1 MKVSNLVLATLIAIL
16 VLPLASSS
24 RADESA
30 EIAKRATIL
39 TPQNRAEIFR
49 GMANIFPYHV
59 IKRSGPVLELPR
71 AERPLEVTYSFGGAS
86 HTLADFLQRTRT
98 TGFLVIKDGK
108 IVSERYFGGADQNS
122 HFTSW
127 SVGKS
132 FTSTL
137 LGIAIADGKIESVDK
152 PVSDYIS
159 ELKGSGYDGV
169 PIKDILQMS
178 SGIKFTEE
186 YSNLESDVSIMWR
199 RTMVEESER
208 LNHYAASLTRLE
220 PPGSRFVY
228 RSVDTQILGWL
239 VMRTTGE
246 RLADYLSE
254 KIWQPLGMESDA
266 TWLTDRPGAEGTE
279 AAFCCINATLRDYG
293 RFGLLFLNKGKLN
306 GKQIVPEAWVA
317 QATSVQSPQVRFG
330 KIIPGTQIG
339 YGYQW
344 WLLPGDDHAFSA
356 EGVFFQFIYIEPRE
370 NLVIVKTS
378 AFDDFWDDKLEAEQ
392 WVAYQ
397 AVGNALTQKQ

>member
-1 MKVSNLVLATLIAIL
+1 MKLPRLLLSTPIVIL
-16 VLPLASSS
+16 LLTCGSSA
-24 RADESA
+24 RADDSA
-30 EIAKRATIL
+30 AIAKRNAIL
-39 TPQNRAEIFR
+39 TPQRRAEAFR
-49 GMANIFPYHV
+49 SMATVFPYHV
-59 IKRSGPVLELPR
+59 IKRSGSLSELPR
-71 AERPLEVTYSFGGAS
+71 AERPLDVTYSFGGAS
-86 HTLADFLQRTRT
+86 HTLQDFLARTRS
-98 TGFLVIKDGK
+98 TGFLVLKDGK
-108 IVSERYFGGADQNS
+108 IVSERYFGGADQDS

-137 LGIAIADGKIESVDK
+137 VGIAIAEGKIAGVDK
-152 PVSDYIS
+152 PASDYIP

-178 SGIKFTEE
+178 SGIKFTEI
-186 YSNLESDVSIMWR
+186 YSNLESDVQIMWR

-208 LNHYAASLTRLE
+208 LDHYAASLTRLE
-220 PPGSRFVY
+220 PPGSRFEY
-228 RSVDTQILGWL
+228 RSVDTQVLGWL
-239 VMRTTGE
+239 VMRATGVG
-246 RLADYLSE
+246 LADYLSD

-293 RFGLLFLNKGKLN
+293 RFGLLFLNKGRAN

-317 QATSVQSPQVRFG
+317 EATSAQSPQVRFG
-330 KIIPGTQIG
+330 KIIPGTQQG

-356 EGVFFQFIYIEPRE
+356 EGVFFQFIYVDPRR

-378 AFDDFWDDKLEAEQ
+378 AFDDFWDDKLEAET
-392 WVAYQ
+392 WAAYR
-397 AVGNALTQKQ
+397 AVGDTLTKN

>member
-1 MKVSNLVLATLIAIL
+1 MTFRNLVLAIL
-16 VLPLASSS
+16 GAMLFLASSS

-30 EIAKRATIL
+30 RVAKRNAIM
-39 TPQNRAEIFR
+39 TPQNRAEAFR
-49 GMANIFPYHV
+49 SMDTAFPFHV
-59 IKRSGPVLELPR
+59 IKRAGPVSELPR
-71 AERPLEVTYSFGGAS
+71 AERPLEITYSFGGAS
-86 HTLADFLQRTRT
+86 HTLQDFLARTRT

-108 IVSERYFGGADQNS
+108 IVSERYFDGANQNS

-137 LGIAIADGKIESVDK
+137 VGIAIAEGKIASVDK
-152 PVSDYIS
+152 PVSEYIP

-178 SGIKFTEE
+178 SGIKFTEV
-186 YSNLESDVSIMWR
+186 YSNLESDVQIMWR
-199 RTMVEESER
+199 RTMTEESER

-220 PPGSRFVY
+220 PPGSRFEY
-228 RSVDTQILGWL
+228 RSVDTQVLGWL
-239 VMRTTGE
+239 VMRATGVG
-246 RLADYLSE
+246 LADYLSE

-266 TWLTDRPGAEGTE
+266 TWLTDHPAEGTE

-293 RFGLLFLNKGKLN
+293 RFGLLFLNKGKRN
-306 GKQIVPEAWVA
+306 GKQIVPESWVA

-356 EGVFFQFIYIEPRE
+356 EGVFFQFIYVEPRE

-392 WVAYQ
+392 WAAYR
-397 AVGNALTQKQ
+397 AVGNALQEKQ